1 MGQLKS
7 AKDSKKQEERKKQQ
21 IIKGRT
27 TDEKALDDKTKTSNQ
42 LKSVYDKLRENDE
55 KCENALKAAQA
66 RFEAIS
72 VGKFSSEEGGKS
84 ATLQQQLMDLKANLT
99 KAQTTVKTSDM
110 KLKHNAEALKKAKA
124 EMKKTDSEY
133 GRDSSNLKKYE
144 TEVENITKQL
154 SNMNYEDGSFE
165 EMEE

>member
-42 LKSVYDKLRENDE
+42 LKSVYDKLRKNDE

-110 KLKHNAEALKKAKA
+110 KLKHNAEALKKAKL

-133 GRDSSNLKKYE
+133 NRDSQNLKKYE
-144 TEVENITKQL
+144 SEVEKMCKELGN
-154 SNMNYEDGSFE
+154 
-165 EMEE
+165 